1 MLSSRD
7 VRPEDQAADLNDG
20 QIGGGSLGVSSGDA
34 SPAFELEH
42 GVLDQ
47 MTQFVEVFVIIAL
60 HQSMLPGRD
69 HRTHALPRG
78 LFQDGVGVVAPIG
91 QKMVGGQTLDQ
102 VSSLRTIRR
111 GTCRNKDSDRIAMR
125 IHGQMYLGV
134 EPPFVMSMASLPP
147 RAPEAWGWTLMWLA
161 SIISHS

>member
-1 MLSSRD
+1 VSSRD
-7 VRPEDQAADLNDG
+7 VRPEDQAANLDDG
-20 QIGGGSLGVSSGDA
+20 QIGGGSLGVARGDA
-34 SPAFELEH
+34 SPAFEMEH

-47 MTQFVEVFVIIAL
+47 MTQFVEVFIVFAL
-60 HQSMLPGRD
+60 HESMLSGRD

-78 LFQDGVGVVAPIG
+78 LFQDGVGVVASVG
-91 QKMVGGQTLDQ
+91 QKMFGAQTLDQ
-102 VSSLRTIRR
+102 ASSLRTVRR
-111 GTCRNKDSDRIAMR
+111 GTCCNKDSDRIAMR

>member
-1 MLSSRD
+1 LAYRVAMPRQ
-7 VRPEDQAADLNDG
+7 P
-20 QIGGGSLGVSSGDA
+20 
-34 SPAFELEH
+34 FEMEH

-47 MTQFVEVFVIIAL
+47 MTLFIEVFVIIIAL
-60 HQSMLPGRD
+60 HQSMLSGRD

-78 LFQDGVGVVAPIG
+78 LFPDGVSVVAPVG
-91 QKMVGGQTLDQ
+91 QKMFGGQTLDQ

-111 GTCRNKDSDRIAMR
+111 GTCCNKDSDRIAMR
-125 IHGQMYLGV
+125 IHAQMYLGV
-134 EPPFVMSMASLPP
+134 EPPFVRSMASLPP